1 MTLGEY
7 ETITGT
13 TVPAGDVDR
22 VTAQIARTQRILETM
37 LGYTLDST
45 LVDENQYDEIGK
57 TATDCPCPDVDI
69 EDLDP
74 ADAVVGSYRLYSYNR
89 HDSFLAIDPATA
101 IYAVK
106 LVKDGI
112 TFKTL
117 DTDEYRANLKHGFI
131 KYLQRC
137 EECNWCTCT
146 TECYCV
152 QLAVDGTWLWGEDD
166 TIPSDLLDVW
176 ASFVTYYSD
185 AKKDIQS
192 ERLGSHS
199 YSKFY
204 DNSKNQPM
212 PLGKPEIDQYN
223 LSVLT
228 KYAGPLGSLHRTIT
242 I

>member
-1 MTLGEY
+1 MTLSEY
-7 ETITGT
+7 EAITGT
-13 TVPAGDVDR
+13 TVAAGDIDR

-37 LGYTLDST
+37 LGYTLDPELT
-45 LVDENQYDEIGK
+45 DENQYTEIGK

-101 IYAVK
+101 VHAVK

-152 QLAVDGTWLWGEDD
+152 QLAVDADFMVPGAELNDLWVEM
-166 TIPSDLLDVW
+166 V
-176 ASFVTYYSD
+176 AYYSD
-185 AKKDIQS
+185 EKSGIRS
-192 ERLGSHS
+192 ETLGTHQ
-199 YSKFY
+199 YSKFAGRNGFEQIFPQ
-204 DNSKNQPM
+204 DR
-212 PLGKPEIDQYN
+212 DYN
-223 LSVLT
+223 IAILR
-228 KYAGPLGSLHRTIT
+228 KYAGPNGSLYRTIT
-242 I
+242 V